1 MRSGKVAVRTL
12 VLMVLRALAAG
23 LLLAGGLLPSDWPWA
38 VGVCGGLALLLV
50 AGLWVEWLNH
60 RWLRGEVGRPPGL
73 DVFLLGNLP
82 ALLLMGALVWSAA
95 TLFSLWR
102 LPLAAGLRESAWQ
115 SLAGASVVML
125 VALGML
131 VGRDRGEPAR
141 LARELSMAPLRTLWA
156 GAWTFQRGV
165 ARRSFGTLLRLYLVT
180 LVAMIVSVCLGAGLA
195 WVGLWWGG
203 GWTATTWMEP
213 PFLLVAGV
221 GVAVAGVFLFVHA
234 LLLTLCRLVSI
245 SGELGWMGAGRVW
258 HEADTAIGTLGWVA
272 TAFTSWFFGILV
284 AVFGFGALQGVIWL
298 EDAGWSLREA
308 WLVSGAV
315 ALLALWVLVVVP
327 ATWVL
332 PILVDR
338 DCGWIRALIASTA
351 LCGVRPLRTLE
362 VSLLA
367 TAMGATV
374 VLLPGAAALLVA
386 ARREVDPL
394 VSLLLG
400 ERALRDVRSDIE
412 AMVVASNRVRPAVL
426 TRAYN
431 ALEAG
436 RYLEALNGFQMF
448 LLQNFGHPDAVRGEV
463 LSLLHLGNTGV
474 GRERLE
480 RWCSME

>member
-1 MRSGKVAVRTL
+1 
-12 VLMVLRALAAG
+12 
-23 LLLAGGLLPSDWPWA
+23 
-38 VGVCGGLALLLV
+38 
-50 AGLWVEWLNH
+50 
-60 RWLRGEVGRPPGL
+60 VGRPPGL

-82 ALLLMGALVWSAA
+82 ALLLLGAVLWSAGA
-95 TLFSLWR
+95 LFSLGR
-102 LPLAAGLRESAWQ
+102 LPLAPGLRAAAWQ
-115 SLAGASVVML
+115 SVAGASVVVL

-141 LARELSMAPLRTLWA
+141 LARELPMRPLRALLAEAWA
-156 GAWTFQRGV
+156 FQRGV
-165 ARRSFGTLLRLYLVT
+165 ARRSFGSLLRLYVVT
-180 LVAMIVSVCLGAGLA
+180 FLAMVLSLALGAGLCWTA
-195 WVGLWWGG
+195 LWWIG
-203 GWTATTWMEP
+203 GWTPITWMEP

-221 GVAVAGVFLFVHA
+221 GVAVAGVFLFAHA

-245 SGELGWMGAGRVW
+245 SGELGWMGAGRMW
-258 HEADTAIGTLGWVA
+258 HEADTAIGTLGWLA
-272 TAFTSWFFGILV
+272 TAMTSWIFAAMV
-284 AVFGFGALQGVIWL
+284 AVFGFGAWQGVEWL
-298 EDAGWSLREA
+298 RGAGWTSLEA

-315 ALLALWVLVVVP
+315 AALALWLLVVAP

-338 DCGWIRALIASTA
+338 DCGWIRALMASTA
-351 LCGVRPLRTLE
+351 LCGVRPMRTL
-362 VSLLA
+362 VLSGLA

-394 VSLLLG
+394 VGLLLG

-412 AMVVASNRVRPAVL
+412 AMVVASNRVRPAAL
-426 TRAYN
+426 SRAYN

-448 LLQNFGHPDAVRGEV
+448 LQQNFGHPDAVRGEV
-463 LSLLHLGNTGV
+463 LSLLHLGNTRV

-480 RWCSME
+480 RWCSMEPENEEARRLHAELLAGRWSEGGDRHAAARARCTEHIGRGVVTSDVTAGPDESAR